1 LHHPEKK
8 TTKTTH
14 HLEDAEKQSVLHPF
28 PSPPWRPKRN
38 ITGTPGRIIVEKH
51 HHLASSPRLHGLPKE
66 VA

>member
-1 LHHPEKK
+1 M
-8 TTKTTH
+8 TH

-66 VA
+66 VS